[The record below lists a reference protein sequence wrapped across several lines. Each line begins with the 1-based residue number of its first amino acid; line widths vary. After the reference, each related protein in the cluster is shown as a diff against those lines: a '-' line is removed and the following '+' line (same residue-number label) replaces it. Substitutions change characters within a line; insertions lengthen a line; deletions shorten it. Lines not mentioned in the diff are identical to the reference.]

1 MNERG
6 GVELPEGWR
15 YSRQGGPLEQF
26 APVSVRPQGP
36 SWGGSSNPAK
46 SLVSDLI
53 LEGSYGIF
61 PRAAAA
67 TPFKGARGAVL
78 LAVTRCPYSVRSAGL
93 PIRRG
98 LRGGPQLASIIKVV
112 RKV

>member
-1 MNERG
+1 MREA
-6 GVELPEGWR
+6 VIELPQGWR
-15 YSRQGGPLEQF
+15 YPYQGGPLEQL
-26 APVSVRPQGP
+26 AADLSPSQGP

-46 SLVSDLI
+46 SHVSDLI

-93 PIRRG
+93 PIRHG
-98 LRGGPQLASIIKVV
+98 LRGDPQLASVIKVV
-112 RKV
+112 REV